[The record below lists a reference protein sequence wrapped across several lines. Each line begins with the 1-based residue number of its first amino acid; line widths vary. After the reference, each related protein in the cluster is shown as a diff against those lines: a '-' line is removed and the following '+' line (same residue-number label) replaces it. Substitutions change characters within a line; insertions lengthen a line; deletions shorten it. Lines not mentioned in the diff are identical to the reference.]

1 VHRLVRLV
9 IPVALAACSRDPAPT
24 QTTVGRAAD
33 ARAPAAAPAGDGC
46 AVEVGSAVRPAA
58 KRLVAVGDVHGDLAA
73 TRAVLRLAGA
83 IDDADAWIGGD
94 LAVVQLGDVL
104 DRGDDEQAIVD
115 LFEALERQA
124 AAAGGS
130 FTWLL
135 GNHELMNAAGDYR
148 YVTPGGWRDFDDREA
163 VMAPG
168 GTYARVFAGQDVIAV
183 VGDSVFSHAGVL
195 PTWTSDLTAA
205 NRAARC
211 WLDGA
216 GREPEVSTDPDGP
229 VWTRAWGG
237 DEVDCGRLRE
247 VLGALGVERMVVAHT
262 PQLGGITSACDGR
275 LWRIDTGMSAYYG
288 GPIQALEITAAGV
301 KVLAAP

>member
-1 VHRLVRLV
+1 MILLAS
-9 IPVALAACSRDPAPT
+9 ILLALAACGRDPAPA
-24 QTTVGRAAD
+24 QTRATRAAD
-33 ARAPAAAPAGDGC
+33 ARPAAPAAPADGC
-46 AVEVGSAVRPAA
+46 AITTTAAARSAPA
-58 KRLVAVGDVHGDLAA
+58 RLVAIGDVHGDLGA

-83 IDDADAWIGGD
+83 IDDADRWIGGE

-104 DRGDDEQAIVD
+104 DRGDDEQAILD
-115 LFEALERQA
+115 LFEKLEREA

-135 GNHELMNAAGDYR
+135 GNHELMNAAGDFR

-163 VMAPG
+163 QMKPG
-168 GTYARVFAGQDVIAV
+168 GDYARVFAGQDVVAV

-195 PTWTSDLTAA
+195 PTWTGDVAAA

-211 WLDGA
+211 WLDGH
-216 GREPEVSTDPDGP
+216 GREPAVSTDPDGP

-237 DEVDCGRLRE
+237 EDVDCERLGE
-247 VLGALGVERMVVAHT
+247 ALGALGAARMVVAHT

-275 LWRIDTGMSAYYG
+275 LWRIDTGMASHYG
-288 GPIQALEITAAGV
+288 GPIQALEITASGV

>member
-1 VHRLVRLV
+1 MRRLVPLV
-9 IPVALAACSRDPAPT
+9 ILAACTRDPAPT
-24 QTTVGRAAD
+24 AATRAAD
-33 ARAPAAAPAGDGC
+33 ARAVVSAADGC
-46 AVEVGSAVRPAA
+46 AIEVGPAA
-58 KRLVAVGDVHGDLAA
+58 RSAPARLVAIGDVHGDLGA

-83 IDDADAWIGGD
+83 IDDRDTWIGGE
-94 LAVVQLGDVL
+94 LAVIQLGDLL

-115 LFEALERQA
+115 LFEKLEKEA

-148 YVTPGGWRDFDDREA
+148 YVTPGGWRDFDDREK

-168 GTYARVFAGQDVIAV
+168 GEYARVFAGQDVVAV

-195 PTWTSDLTAA
+195 PTWTADLVAA
-205 NRAARC
+205 NRSARC
-211 WLDGA
+211 WLDGI
-216 GREPEVSTDPDGP
+216 GREPDISTDPEGP

-237 DEVDCGRLRE
+237 EGADCDRLRE
-247 VLGALGVERMVVAHT
+247 VLGALGAARMVVAHT
-262 PQLGGITSACDGR
+262 PQLGGITSDCDGR
-275 LWRIDTGMSAYYG
+275 LWRIDTGMSSYYG

-301 KVLAAP
+301 KVLGAPSPG